1 MAAKRAKISTGKRLK
16 GLPACDRWPRCGLML
31 TPVLEKLLILQDRD
45 GHCRALEAQI
55 TGMPKEAAL
64 VEGKIAAER
73 AAIEAGRIELRDL
86 EVKKKGLENE
96 IGVAEERLAKYKT
109 QQSQVRKNDEYQALG
124 QQIDTTE
131 KEIDGLEEQELAV
144 MFEIDAAKARLAAAD
159 KASKEAIAAH
169 EGRIRLLN
177 ERVVSL
183 RVELTA
189 AEGERTTARTPVD
202 EPVLRIYDR
211 IAARTFPVCAPL
223 RDVTCGG
230 CHLKV
235 SAEVES
241 QTRVRESDGK
251 LAICDNC
258 SRILYREG

>member
-1 MAAKRAKISTGKRLK
+1 
-16 GLPACDRWPRCGLML
+16 ML

-73 AAIEAGRIELRDL
+73 AAIEARRIELRDL
-86 EVKKKGLENE
+86 EVKKKTLETE
-96 IGVAEERLAKYKT
+96 IGGVEERLAKYKT
-109 QQSQVRKNDEYQALG
+109 HQSQVRKNDEYQALG
-124 QQIDTTE
+124 QEIETTE
-131 KEIDGLEEQELAV
+131 KAIDGLEERALEL
-144 MFEIDAAKARLAAAD
+144 MYEIDAAKERMAAAD

-177 ERVVSL
+177 ERVANL
-183 RVELTA
+183 RVELAA
-189 AEGERTTARTPVD
+189 AEGERTIARAPVD
-202 EPVLRIYDR
+202 EPVLRVYDR
-211 IAARTFPVCAPL
+211 IAVRTFPVCAPL
-223 RDVTCGG
+223 RETTCGG

-241 QTRVRESDGK
+241 QTRVRASDGK
-251 LAICDNC
+251 LAICDHC
-258 SRILYREG
+258 GRILYWEG